1 MTQATLKQ
9 LVYLVIVRPAMY
21 PKLIHQIVGL
31 RLAVGFLGEQEQSA
45 WWPSSFL
52 GRHAQTFLNPIF
64 GSNTRMAQYN
74 GVTEAACRV
83 HDERIGVGRVFHLYR
98 LPETIEQWI
107 SNAFQEGSL
116 PEDVTRRFDSTEAAD
131 SILAGLAKGRAVA
144 TPGPVRL
151 GGADMINSRDG
162 VALLA
167 ATYRAAF
174 QTGIKCYPY
183 FTDR

>member
-1 MTQATLKQ
+1 MKVDHAEQ
-9 LVYLVIVRPAMY
+9 LLA
-21 PKLIHQIVGL
+21 L
-31 RLAVGFLGEQEQSA
+31 RLAVGLLGEQGQSA
-45 WWPSSFL
+45 WWSSNFL
-52 GRHAQTFLNPIF
+52 GRHAQAFLDPIF
-64 GSNTRMAQYN
+64 GSKTRMAQYH

-98 LPETIEQWI
+98 LPDAIEQRI
-107 SNAFQEGSL
+107 SDAFREGTL
-116 PEDVTRRFDSTEAAD
+116 PEDVTRCLESTEAAE
-131 SILAGLAKGRAVA
+131 SMLAALAKGLAAVK
-144 TPGPVRL
+144 PGPVRL
-151 GGADMINSRDG
+151 GGADVINSPDG

>member
-1 MTQATLKQ
+1 MN
-9 LVYLVIVRPAMY
+9 

-31 RLAVGFLGEQEQSA
+31 RLAVGLLGEQEQSA

-64 GSNTRMAQYN
+64 GNKTRMAQYN

-116 PEDVTRRFDSTEAAD
+116 PEEVTRCFDSREAGE
-131 SILAGLAKGRAVA
+131 SILAGLAKVPAVVK
-144 TPGPVRL
+144 PGPVRL

-162 VALLA
+162 VAHLA

-174 QTGIKCYPY
+174 QTSIRCYPY

>member
-1 MTQATLKQ
+1 MNT
-9 LVYLVIVRPAMY
+9 
-21 PKLIHQIVGL
+21 KLIHQILAL
-31 RLAVGFLGEQEQSA
+31 RLAVGLLGEQEQSA

-52 GRHAQTFLNPIF
+52 GRHAQTFLTPIF
-64 GSNTRMAQYN
+64 GSKTRMAQYN

-107 SNAFQEGSL
+107 SNPFQEGSL
-116 PEDVTRRFDSTEAAD
+116 PEDVMRCFNSPEAAE
-131 SILAGLAKGRAVA
+131 SILAGLAKAPA
-144 TPGPVRL
+144 AAKPGPVRL
-151 GGADMINSRDG
+151 GGAEMINAPEG
-162 VALLA
+162 IALLA
-167 ATYRAAF
+167 ANYRLAF